1 MVGIGPSD
9 LQDLSSS
16 ISSILGFGVMLELDV
31 VEGSELLELSPANP
45 ILPDSQ
51 LTLKVGAGPTGL
63 GSFSSLSLL
72 SLPLFELLA
81 FEIELSVP
89 MIHKMLKIYD
99 IGAKDLNKGF
109 PILGVYII
117 VNPTNQFESN
127 FVKKISFILLTR
139 SNNHF

>member
-1 MVGIGPSD
+1 MKHQTKYFYRSFLKFKFIVGMGPSD

-31 VEGSELLELSPANP
+31 VGGSELSPENP
-45 ILPDSQ
+45 VLPDSQ
-51 LTLKVGAGPTGL
+51 LTSKVGAGPTGL

-89 MIHKMLKIYD
+89 RNIQ
-99 IGAKDLNKGF
+99 N
-109 PILGVYII
+109 
-117 VNPTNQFESN
+117 VNT
-127 FVKKISFILLTR
+127 
-139 SNNHF
+139 

>member
-1 MVGIGPSD
+1 LKFKFIVGMGPSD

-31 VEGSELLELSPANP
+31 VGGSELSPEKP
-45 ILPDSQ
+45 VLPDSQ
-51 LTLKVGAGPTGL
+51 LTSKVGAGPTGL

-89 MIHKMLKIYD
+89 RNIQ
-99 IGAKDLNKGF
+99 N
-109 PILGVYII
+109 
-117 VNPTNQFESN
+117 VNT
-127 FVKKISFILLTR
+127 
-139 SNNHF
+139 